1 MVMSSGYPATSIHPG
16 VDPIPDWSP
25 LLSSSLRTLR
35 QLAGATEREFLQIGT
50 QMQGIYQRSTVLS
63 QTAHQLA
70 ESASGEHIHGLIEQL
85 RRIFQEMESFLGKTQ
100 VRCSSSCTTLNRI
113 DNLLKQAES
122 PLQGVKKMTK
132 HLYMLEVTIKIES
145 AHLGDM
151 GSEFINLAMD
161 IRKLSQQIKDKV
173 SAIFNHRE
181 QLAVII
187 TKNSTDIH
195 AANATQ
201 DTKSVL
207 TLENAAASLSGLES
221 GNDRFSHLG
230 SVISVISEEN
240 ANNISGIVQSMQFHD
255 IYRQQVEHVIE
266 ALEGLLPSL
275 SGAVQIP
282 AEEQAVV
289 SRAGDVCE
297 LQEAQLQFASAELYT
312 AVTSI
317 VDNLHDIG
325 MKQMQMAENISQ
337 QTGTTDASGSSFIE
351 GVSREM
357 SSIIDLLTACAGTNS
372 ETTLIMK
379 EVSSTVQ
386 QITGFVS
393 DIEEIG
399 GEIIQIALNARI
411 KAAGAGKE
419 GASMSVLA
427 EEIGQLSGETVHR
440 TDVLISTL
448 TEIDSV
454 TGTFSNDADSSET
467 LLAEKL
473 TEMKGELGKIL
484 GVLREIGDEL
494 VSLFSLLQNQVSA
507 LTREIDK
514 ITGSISV
521 HERTKTLADEVVR
534 NLQQIFGE
542 ARALYPASAA
552 FKEDLRLVAK
562 RYTMESERRIHEDIA
577 RKHGVGPAKVQAQV
591 QATADDSEFGE
602 NVDLF

>member
-1 MVMSSGYPATSIHPG
+1 MPSKEYAISIQPG
-16 VDPIPDWSP
+16 ADSIPVWST

-70 ESASGEHIHGLIEQL
+70 EAASGERIHGLIERL
-85 RRIFQEMESFLGKTQ
+85 RQIFQELESFLGKAKVQ
-100 VRCSSSCTTLNRI
+100 SSQSCTTLNRI
-113 DNLLKQAES
+113 DNLLKNAEP

-151 GSEFINLAMD
+151 GSEFINLSMD
-161 IRKLSQQIKDKV
+161 IRNLSQQIKDKV
-173 SAIFNHRE
+173 SAIYTHRA
-181 QLAVII
+181 QLTSII

-195 AANATQ
+195 SASATQ
-201 DTKSVL
+201 DFKSVL

-230 SVISVISEEN
+230 SVISAISEEN

-275 SGAVQIP
+275 SGTVQLP
-282 AEEQAVV
+282 AEEQALVG
-289 SRAGDVCE
+289 RAGDVCE
-297 LQEAQLQFASAELYT
+297 LQEAQLQFASEELYT

-325 MKQMQMAENISQ
+325 IKQNQMAQDIYQ
-337 QTGTTDASGSSFIE
+337 QTGTIDASGSSFIE

-372 ETTLIMK
+372 ETTIIMK
-379 EVSSTVQ
+379 NVSSTVQ
-386 QITGFVS
+386 QITGFVA

-399 GEIIQIALNARI
+399 HDIIQIALNARI
-411 KAAGAGKE
+411 KAASAGTE
-419 GASMSVLA
+419 GATMSVLA
-427 EEIGQLSGETVHR
+427 EEIGQLSNETVHR

-454 TGTFSNDADSSET
+454 TETFSNDADSSET

-473 TEMKGELGKIL
+473 TEMKEELGKIM

-507 LTREIDK
+507 LTKEIDK

-521 HERTKTLADEVVR
+521 HERTKNLADEVVR

-542 ARALYPASAA
+542 ARALYTASEA
-552 FKEDLRLVAK
+552 FKEDLRLMTK

-591 QATADDSEFGE
+591 STSGEGSEFGE